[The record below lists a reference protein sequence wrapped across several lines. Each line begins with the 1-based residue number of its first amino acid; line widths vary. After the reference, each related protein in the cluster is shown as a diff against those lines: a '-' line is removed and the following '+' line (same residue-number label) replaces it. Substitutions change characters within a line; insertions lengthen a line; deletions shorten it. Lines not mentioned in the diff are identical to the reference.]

1 MKCPYG
7 NHQMREFDRQD
18 SIGADYN
25 GSAIE
30 IVYLCDHCEK
40 AVVMRLEYEGMYD
53 EDDNPIEEA

>member
-1 MKCPYG
+1 
-7 NHQMREFDRQD
+7 MREFDRQD